1 MNAAKRLGSRRG
13 MLAGAVGVV
22 LLLAGKPVRADLPLP
37 HTASANVNAPLLRLT
52 NTNGGASAWGFRGT
66 GTYGF
71 VGDSSVIGGAGA
83 RGTFFDAE
91 TGAARAS
98 GNLGRSVGGGTY
110 YGVWGKLFSGS
121 PGGAAVYGL
130 SESTLGNAGF
140 FEVRNSSSE
149 VSAVYATTNGQT
161 AAVHGE
167 SRGTG
172 MAGLFSVGS
181 PDSTARCL
189 EARQYGQ
196 SDGVLSRHFGSIGT
210 AGFFNIT
217 NSSNPSTA
225 LFAATAGTGLAC
237 YCAGQSLV
245 GGDLDVTG
253 GLTPSAAA
261 FKIDHPLD
269 PGNRYLQLPAVHSS
283 EMRNIFNG
291 VTVLDQNGEAVVELP
306 EWFEAANRDFTY
318 HLTPIGAPAPGLY
331 VAQEVQDNAF
341 LIAGGPAGLK
351 VSWQVTGI
359 RQDPYALLKPVAVE
373 VDKPPHEV
381 GRYRHPEAYGL
392 PAAYRLEYEEHAAA
406 YRADSAD
413 DEGRAEAVESDVPK
427 GGLRDYL
434 KRGATGSL
442 PARALA
448 DKPPVAPT
456 SDVLR

>member
-22 LLLAGKPVRADLPLP
+22 LLLAGKPARADLPLP

-83 RGTFFDAE
+83 RGTFFDAA

-98 GNLGRSVGGGTY
+98 GNLGRSAMTVVGPVY

-130 SESTLGNAGF
+130 CESEDGNAASFATLNAASRGTVLDVVANGGGPAVQSVHYGSYGSAGVF
-140 FEVRNSSSE
+140 FISNSANPRSAMSVVTQGSGPAGEFKVSNSSSQ
-149 VSAVYATTNGQT
+149 APC
-161 AAVHGE
+161 
-167 SRGTG
+167 
-172 MAGLFSVGS
+172 L
-181 PDSTARCL
+181 DARH
-189 EARQYGQ
+189 YGQ
-196 SDGVLSRHFGSIGT
+196 GDVVVAIQGGPIGNGGIFRIQD
-210 AGFFNIT
+210 AD
-217 NSSNPSTA
+217 NPYYA
-225 LFAATAGTGLAC
+225 LYAETAGTGLAC

-245 GGDLDVTG
+245 GGDLNVTG

-291 VTVLDQNGEAVVELP
+291 VTLLDQNGEAWVELP

-331 VAQEVQDNAF
+331 VAQEVQNNAF
-341 LIAGGPAGLK
+341 QIAGGPAGLK

-381 GRYRHPEAYGL
+381 GLYRHPEAYGL
-392 PAAYRLEYEEHAAA
+392 PEQLRLDYEEYEQLRAQAA
-406 YRADSAD
+406 
-413 DEGRAEAVESDVPK
+413 GEASVEVPEEEVPIE
-427 GGLRDYL
+427 D
-434 KRGATGSL
+434 
-442 PARALA
+442 
-448 DKPPVAPT
+448 
-456 SDVLR
+456 